1 MMKNVKGQLS
11 IDNVVS
17 WIILIL
23 VSAIVTPIARGFIN
37 TAISDTNNTLEILA
51 LNGIL
56 PVYWI
61 LLIGVIVMYSRPQA
75 PQY

>member
-1 MMKNVKGQLS
+1 MNNKGQLS
-11 IDNVVS
+11 VS
-17 WIILIL
+17 NLIEWIILIL
-23 VSAIVTPIARGFIN
+23 MSAVCTPIARGFIN
-37 TAISDTNNTLEILA
+37 TAIAGTNNSLEILA

-61 LLIGVIVMYSRPQA
+61 LLVGVIVAYARPQA